1 MFFEKTKVAYFR
13 SFHFVFRLFP
23 PKIHNLKNEYFF
35 FFSAP
40 AAEDDN
46 EKKNFTLSVPVLAA
60 ALYVYS
66 LLGRGAMPHHMEK
79 DLKVKALTDLH
90 QVFTKTQAVASGPM
104 MMSPQ
109 YSNNFVKIIPVACKQ
124 LPSEDDFPFL
134 DQIKFLKDIF
144 PLKAKQIAEGLNRDI
159 LDIFNS
165 LYRIKK
171 TINTDPGEDIS
182 KMNHI
187 ELMEHTASQKLADR
201 NAKIDSTARVF
212 GKGQE
217 KLKRHGFSDDEDL
230 DEEYES
236 EDDQEELR
244 HGDELGGSTPG
255 DLAAAHAQLQLK
267 FKNRNKKKKHKKQRK
282 GPNDLLIPQ
291 TPVSFLGGG
300 NQKAIGVQDLGKG
313 LTSLQTILEKLADG
327 GLANFDQAVATPLV
341 PHKDTSIKKKL
352 SENDELLELGLINE
366 DEHKKLRVD
375 LLASFSKMNES

>member
-1 MFFEKTKVAYFR
+1 MNI
-13 SFHFVFRLFP
+13 SS
-23 PKIHNLKNEYFF
+23 
-35 FFSAP
+35 SAAA

-60 ALYVYS
+60 ALHVYS
-66 LLGRGAMPHHMEK
+66 QLSRGAMPHHMEK

-90 QVFTKTQAVASGPM
+90 QVFIKTQAIASGLM
-104 MMSPQ
+104 KMSPQ
-109 YSNNFVKIIPVACKQ
+109 YSNNFVKIIPEACKQ

-134 DQIKFLKDIF
+134 NQIGFLKKIF

-165 LYRIKK
+165 LYMIKK
-171 TINTDPGEDIS
+171 TINTDPGDDIS

-244 HGDELGGSTPG
+244 HGDELGGSAPG

-267 FKNRNKKKKHKKQRK
+267 FKTKKKHKKQRK

-300 NQKAIGVQDLGKG
+300 GEGGGRNQKVIGGFQDLNKG
-313 LTSLQTILEKLADG
+313 IASMQTILEKIVYG
-327 GLANFDQAVATPLV
+327 GLANFDQAVATPLI
-341 PHKDTSIKKKL
+341 PHKDTSIKML
-352 SENDELLELGLINE
+352 SEYDELLELGRAP
-366 DEHKKLRVD
+366 K
-375 LLASFSKMNES
+375 